1 MIKLLKLVTGEEVV
15 GKIEEDG
22 DKIKI
27 VRPCAIMLLGS
38 RSTPDQHQL
47 GLIPY
52 AAYSK
57 NHTIYLDKSKV
68 VWESELDD
76 EVYNQYNSI
85 FGSGIQIVSGHLQKT
100 GVDNRPPTPQVS
112 IT

>member
-1 MIKLLKLVTGEEVV
+1 MIKLLKLSTGEEIV
-15 GKIEEDG
+15 GKIDEEG
-22 DKIKI
+22 DTLKV
-27 VRPCAIMLLGS
+27 VRPCAIMLIGS

-57 NHTIYLDKSKV
+57 NHTIYLDKAKV

-76 EVYNQYNSI
+76 EVYNQYNTL
-85 FGSGIQIVSGHLQKT
+85 FGSGIQIVSGHLQKA
-100 GVDNRPPTPQVS
+100 GADNRAQTPQVS